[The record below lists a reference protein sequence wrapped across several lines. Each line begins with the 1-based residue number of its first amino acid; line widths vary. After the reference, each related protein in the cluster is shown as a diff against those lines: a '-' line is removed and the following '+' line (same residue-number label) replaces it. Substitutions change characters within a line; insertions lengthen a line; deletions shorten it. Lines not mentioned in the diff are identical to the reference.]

1 MRRTQ
6 IAQLDDAPR
15 VERLVATLSGCK
27 AFAGIAAVLL
37 ARLVR
42 LGTLLELNA
51 GEALIREG
59 EPAAAELYLL
69 VDGTLVVQSKAG
81 FIAKLDRPGAVVGEV
96 AVLLSSARTA
106 DVLAESA
113 ARLIALPSVILSQ
126 PEFAEVATAVRGSM
140 LRDDW
145 VQY

>member
-1 MRRTQ
+1 MQRTE
-6 IAQLDDAPR
+6 ISQLDDAR
-15 VERLVATLSGCK
+15 AGGLGSALGGSAT
-27 AFAGIAAVLL
+27 FAGIPVPLL
-37 ARLVR
+37 VKLVR
-42 LGTLLELNA
+42 LGALIQLGA

-59 EPAAAELYLL
+59 EPATAEVYLL

-81 FIAKLDRPGAVVGEV
+81 FIARLDRPGAVVGEV
-96 AVLLSSARTA
+96 AVLLSSVRTA

-113 ARLIALPSVILSQ
+113 AQLVAFPSGILSQ
-126 PEFAEVATAVRGSM
+126 PEFAEVATAVRASM

>member
-1 MRRTQ
+1 M
-6 IAQLDDAPR
+6 AQLDDAPR
-15 VERLVATLSGCK
+15 VERLVATLSGCA
-27 AFAGIAAVLL
+27 AFAGIAAALL

-59 EPAAAELYLL
+59 ESAAAELYLL
-69 VDGTLVVQSKAG
+69 VDGALVVQSKAG
-81 FIAKLDRPGAVVGEV
+81 FIARLDRPGAVVGEV

-106 DVLAESA
+106 DVLAEST
-113 ARLIALPSVILSQ
+113 ARLIALPSGVLSQ
-126 PEFAEVATAVRGSM
+126 PEFAEVAAAVRSSM